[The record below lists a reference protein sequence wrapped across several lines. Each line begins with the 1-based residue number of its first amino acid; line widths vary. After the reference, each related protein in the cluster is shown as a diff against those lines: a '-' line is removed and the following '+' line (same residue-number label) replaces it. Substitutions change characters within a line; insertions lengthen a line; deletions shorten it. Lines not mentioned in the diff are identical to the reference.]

1 MIGFD
6 ESLNK
11 VAQKEQ
17 MDVSVRF
24 CMDDGS
30 PNKNST
36 VTSRYFGSAFW
47 GHATASDLLNS
58 FLLVIKDIELKK
70 ILQISMDGPNVN
82 FKFSY
87 GTLV

>member
-30 PNKNST
+30 QNKNST

-47 GHATASDLLNS
+47 GHANS
-58 FLLVIKDIELKK
+58 IRLVKFIFTSYKGYRAQENITN
-70 ILQISMDGPNVN
+70 LQGWAQC
-82 FKFSY
+82 KF
-87 GTLV
+87 